1 MSRNPVKT
9 ALKKVSDKEYAI
21 NSQRFFKTG
30 KGEYGEGDVFIG
42 VRMPL
47 QRQVAKEFKDLSLKQ
62 ITELV
67 QSKIHEE
74 RMTGLIILVNQ
85 YKKEKDPAKR
95 NKFYN
100 YYVKNFKF
108 INNWDLVDVTCQHIV
123 GDYLK
128 DQDRKVLYQWAKSK
142 HLWTKRIAMVSSGR
156 FIKYGEVKDLFAI
169 AEILLED
176 DHDLIHKAVGWMIRE
191 AWKKQPKFAESF
203 LKKHYKKMPRTM
215 LRYAIEK
222 FPEAKRQKFLK
233 GTI

>member
-1 MSRNPVKT
+1 MATNPVKV
-9 ALKKVSDKEYAI
+9 ALKKVSNKEYAI
-21 NSQRFFKTG
+21 HSQRFFKTG

-42 VRMPL
+42 VRMPQ
-47 QRQVAKEFKDLSLKQ
+47 QRQVAKEFKDLSLNQ

-67 QSKIHEE
+67 HSKIHEE

-85 YKKEKDPAKR
+85 FKKEKDSTQRK
-95 NKFYN
+95 KLYN
-100 YYVKNFKF
+100 YYVKNFKY

-123 GDYLK
+123 GAYLEN
-128 DQDRKVLYQWAKSK
+128 QDRKLLYQWARSK

-156 FIKYGEVKDLFAI
+156 FIKNGEVKDLFAI

-191 AWKKQPKFAESF
+191 AWKKQPKPAEAF
-203 LKKHYKKMPRTM
+203 LKKHCKKMPRTM

-222 FPEAKRQKFLK
+222 FPEAKRQKYLK
-233 GTI
+233 GTV